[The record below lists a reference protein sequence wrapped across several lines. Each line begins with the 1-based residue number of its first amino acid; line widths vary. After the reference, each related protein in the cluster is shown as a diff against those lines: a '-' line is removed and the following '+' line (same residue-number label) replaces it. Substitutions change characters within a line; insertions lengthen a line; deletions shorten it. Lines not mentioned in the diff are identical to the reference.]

1 MSSKHKGTLGFW
13 ARENGH
19 RKWDELY
26 HPENV
31 KRRQQE
37 GIKFYNR
44 RHKIGDHKRG

>member
-1 MSSKHKGTLGFW
+1 MTTKHKGMLGHW

-26 HPENV
+26 HPENKA
-31 KRRQQE
+31 KRTTD

-44 RHKIGDHKRG
+44 RHKVGKYRND